1 LADTQNKLPDYA
13 DFVIIGGGLAGMS
26 TAWGLSLLGEHDVVV
41 LEKEDFPG
49 MHSSGRNAAMIRQL
63 VPGEELLGLS
73 TAGARFYAGDAPGWR
88 QPPPFMPDGSF
99 LSAGPDGW
107 AALEKNAQAAT
118 DAGVQLEMCDLNRIT
133 EAVPCVAGGRI
144 EGGAYC
150 PGDGVTDTDGLI
162 QGYRTAAKAGGA
174 RLLTTCEVQNIDI
187 QNGRVS
193 GVQTSRGYLKT
204 GNLVNA
210 AGPWAGLIGSMAGA
224 VKVELAPLRRHL
236 YYTGALEWADQH
248 WPFVWDVDRDVYFRP
263 ESGGLLLSACD
274 ESAAKPALPVVD
286 PAVQDLL
293 ASKLSDA
300 FPMLLD
306 VPIARSWAGL
316 RTFAPDRAFML
327 GHDPVL
333 DGFYWVA
340 ALGGHGVTTS
350 PAVGRI
356 AAGDISGRGATAP
369 AAFSPS
375 RFA

>member
-1 LADTQNKLPDYA
+1 MVDTQNELPGYA

-26 TAWGLSLLGEHDVVV
+26 TAWGLSLLGERDVVV

-63 VPGEELLGLS
+63 VAGEELLEL
-73 TAGARFYAGDAPGWR
+73 TTTGARFYAGDAPGWK
-88 QPPPFMPDGSF
+88 QPPPFLPDGSF
-99 LSAGPDGW
+99 MTAGPDGW
-107 AALEKNAQAAT
+107 AALESNARTAAQA
-118 DAGVQLEMCDLNRIT
+118 GVKLELCGINRIT
-133 EAVPCVAGGRI
+133 QAIPCVAGGRI
-144 EGGAYC
+144 EGGAYF

-162 QGYRTAAKAGGA
+162 QGYRTAAKVGGA
-174 RLLTTCEVQNIDI
+174 RLLTACEVKNIDVH
-187 QNGRVS
+187 NGGIT
-193 GVQTSRGYLKT
+193 GVETSRGYIKT
-204 GNLVNA
+204 GRLINA

-224 VKVELAPLRRHL
+224 VKVEIAPLRRHL
-236 YYTGALEWADQH
+236 YYTGALGWADQH
-248 WPFVWDVDRDVYFRP
+248 WPFVWDLDRDVYFRP

-274 ESAAKPALPVVD
+274 ESPTRPALPVVD

-293 ASKLSDA
+293 ASKLSET
-300 FPMLLD
+300 FPRLLD

-356 AAGDISGRGATAP
+356 AAGDISGKGAAAP

>member
-1 LADTQNKLPDYA
+1 MDETRDKIPEHADT
-13 DFVIIGGGLAGMS
+13 VIIGGGLAGMS
-26 TAWGLSLLGEHDVVV
+26 TAWGLSLVGEHDVVV

-63 VPGEELLGLS
+63 VPGDELLQLTLS
-73 TAGARFYAGDAPGWR
+73 GARFYAGDAPGWK
-88 QPPPFMPDGSF
+88 QPVPFVPDGSF
-99 LSAGPDGW
+99 LTAGPDGW
-107 AALEKNAQAAT
+107 DSLEQNSQAASR
-118 DAGVQLEMCDLNRIT
+118 AGVELELCGLTRIN
-133 EAVPCVAGGRI
+133 EVVPCTAGGRVR
-144 EGGAYC
+144 GGVYC

-162 QGYRTAAKAGGA
+162 QGYWASARDGGA
-174 RLLTTCEVQNIDI
+174 RLLTGCEVKDIDL
-187 QNGRVS
+187 QNGRVA
-193 GVQTSRGYLKT
+193 GVKTSRGYIKT
-204 GNLVNA
+204 GTLVNA

-224 VKVELAPLRRHL
+224 VDVELSPLRRHL
-236 YYTGALEWADQH
+236 YYTGPLDWTRQH

-274 ESAAKPALPVVD
+274 ESPAVPALPVVD

-293 ASKLSDA
+293 ATKLSDT
-300 FPMLLD
+300 FPQLLD
-306 VPIARSWAGL
+306 IPIARSWAGL

-333 DGFYWVA
+333 KGFYWVA

-356 AAGDISGRGATAP
+356 AAGDITGKGAAAP